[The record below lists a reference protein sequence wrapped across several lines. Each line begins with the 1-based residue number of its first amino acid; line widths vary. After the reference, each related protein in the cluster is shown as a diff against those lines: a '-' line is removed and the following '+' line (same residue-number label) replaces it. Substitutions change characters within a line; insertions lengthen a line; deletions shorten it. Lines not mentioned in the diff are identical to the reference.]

1 MSDKLFTYIEQAKGN
16 EVIQNALA
24 KANSII
30 AKFDRPACSISGG
43 GDSDIMLDILSKV
56 DTEHKVIYVWF
67 DTGIEYQAT
76 KNHLNYLEEKY
87 GIHIQR
93 EKAIKSIP
101 FSCREY
107 GQPFLSKH
115 VSEQIDRLQRHGF
128 QWEDEPYEV
137 LKNKYDNCDSALKW
151 WTNSYETTTRGY
163 SQFNVN
169 YNSLLKEFLLSN
181 PPRFKVSKKCCEYAK
196 KAVAHNFAK
205 KNQLDLFVV
214 GVRKSEGGTRSTSY
228 SNCFS
233 DHSSDNKLSQYRPL
247 FWFKDDDKI
256 AYENIFD
263 IKHSDCYEVYGL
275 KRTGCVGCPYG
286 RRLNEE
292 LSVVEEYEPKLLK
305 AINNIFKDSYEYTK
319 QYHKFVE
326 EHKKSS

>member
-1 MSDKLFTYIEQAKGN
+1 M
-16 EVIQNALA
+16 
-24 KANSII
+24 
-30 AKFDRPACSISGG
+30 
-43 GDSDIMLDILSKV
+43 
-56 DTEHKVIYVWF
+56 
-67 DTGIEYQAT
+67 
-76 KNHLNYLEEKY
+76 
-87 GIHIQR
+87 
-93 EKAIKSIP
+93 
-101 FSCREY
+101 
-107 GQPFLSKH
+107 
-115 VSEQIDRLQRHGF
+115 
-128 QWEDEPYEV
+128 

-151 WTNSYETTTRGY
+151 WTNSYEATTRGY

-305 AINNIFKDSYEYTK
+305 AVNCVFKDSYDYTRQYRKYIEEQKKKGREYA
-319 QYHKFVE
+319 
-326 EHKKSS
+326 

>member
-1 MSDKLFTYIEQAKGN
+1 
-16 EVIQNALA
+16 
-24 KANSII
+24 
-30 AKFDRPACSISGG
+30 
-43 GDSDIMLDILSKV
+43 MLDIMSKV

-76 KNHLNYLEEKY
+76 KNHLDYLEEKY

-107 GQPFLSKH
+107 GQPFLSKY

-128 QWEDEPYEV
+128 QWKDEPYEV
-137 LKNKYDNCDSALKW
+137 LKDKYHNCDSSLKW
-151 WTNSYETTTRGY
+151 WTNSYEVTTRGY

-169 YNSLLKEFLLSN
+169 YNRLLKEFLIYN
-181 PPRFKVSKKCCEYAK
+181 PPRFKISKKCCEYAK

-205 KNQLDLFVV
+205 KNQIDVFIV

-305 AINNIFKDSYEYTK
+305 AVNCVFKDSYDYTRQYRKYIEEQKKKGREYA
-319 QYHKFVE
+319 
-326 EHKKSS
+326 

>member
-1 MSDKLFTYIEQAKGN
+1 MLKRI
-16 EVIQNALA
+16 ALSQSLNVPLA
-24 KANSII
+24 LSA
-30 AKFDRPACSISGG
+30 GG
-43 GDSDIMLDILSKV
+43 GDSDIMLDIMSKV
-56 DTEHKVIYVWF
+56 DTEHKVIYAWF

-76 KNHLNYLEEKY
+76 KNHLDYLEEKY

-115 VSEQIDRLQRHGF
+115 ASEQIDRLQRHGF
-128 QWEDEPYEV
+128 QWEDESYEV
-137 LKNKYDNCDSALKW
+137 LNDKYHNCDSALKW
-151 WTNSYETTTRGY
+151 WTNSYEVTTRGY

-169 YNSLLKEFLLSN
+169 YNSFLKEFLISN
-181 PPRFKVSKKCCEYAK
+181 PPNFKISKKCCEYAK

-205 KNQLDLFVV
+205 KNRIDVFIV

-228 SNCFS
+228 RNCFS
-233 DHSSDNKLSQYRPL
+233 DHSANNKLSQYRPL
-247 FWFKDDDKI
+247 FWFKDEDKI
-256 AYENIFD
+256 AYESIFD

-286 RRLNEE
+286 RKLEEE
-292 LSVVEEYEPKLLK
+292 LAVVEQYEPRLLK
-305 AINNIFKDSYEYTK
+305 AINNIFKDSYEYTR
-319 QYHKFVE
+319 QYHQFVAE
-326 EHKKSS
+326 QKKMS

>member
-1 MSDKLFTYIEQAKGN
+1 
-16 EVIQNALA
+16 
-24 KANSII
+24 
-30 AKFDRPACSISGG
+30 
-43 GDSDIMLDILSKV
+43 MLDILSKV

-101 FSCREY
+101 FSCKEY

-151 WTNSYETTTRGY
+151 WANSYEATTRGY

-181 PPRFKVSKKCCEYAK
+181 PPRFKVSQKCCEYAK

-305 AINNIFKDSYEYTK
+305 AVNCVFKDSYDYTRQYRKYIEEQKKKGREYA
-319 QYHKFVE
+319 
-326 EHKKSS
+326 